1 MLNPETKQFDPELL
15 EAIGIKKEMFN
26 DIVYPGTVV
35 GSLSKSVK
43 EQTGLGDIPVVAV
56 AGHDTASA
64 VAAVPAENKNFAYL
78 SSGTWSLMG
87 IELDK
92 PVVTKESYELNF
104 TNEGGVEG
112 TIRFLKN
119 ICGMWLLERCRK
131 EWEKDYSYGE
141 LIDAALAAP
150 AFKCLINPDAPC
162 FANPVSMID
171 AIKNYC
177 VKTNQAV
184 PETFGEITR
193 CIFESLALRYR
204 QVLESLQKMSTYPI
218 EKLHVIGG
226 GSKNNL
232 LNSFTSNA
240 LGIEVIAGPSEAT
253 AIGNIMLQ
261 AKAAG
266 LVPDIQKMRE
276 LIRSSVEVNVFT
288 PADEELWSSAYA
300 EFLKVYR
307 EDI

>member
-1 MLNPETKQFDPELL
+1 MQSYKYRTHEGNIHQLL
-15 EAIGIKKEMFN
+15 
-26 DIVYPGTVV
+26 
-35 GSLSKSVK
+35 L
-43 EQTGLGDIPVVAV
+43 
-56 AGHDTASA
+56 
-64 VAAVPAENKNFAYL
+64 
-78 SSGTWSLMG
+78 
-87 IELDK
+87 
-92 PVVTKESYELNF
+92 VVTKESYELNF

-131 EWEKDYSYGE
+131 EWEQDYSYGE

-150 AFKCLINPDAPC
+150 AFKSLINPDAPC

-177 VKTNQAV
+177 VKTNQSV

-204 QVLESLQKMSTYPI
+204 QVLESLEKMSTYPI

-240 LGIEVIAGPSEAT
+240 LGLEVVAGPSEAT
-253 AIGNIMLQ
+253 AIGNVMLQ

-288 PADEELWSSAYA
+288 PTDEELWGGAYA

>member
-1 MLNPETKQFDPELL
+1 M
-15 EAIGIKKEMFN
+15 MFIILVN
-26 DIVYPGTVV
+26 C
-35 GSLSKSVK
+35 
-43 EQTGLGDIPVVAV
+43 A
-56 AGHDTASA
+56 
-64 VAAVPAENKNFAYL
+64 
-78 SSGTWSLMG
+78 
-87 IELDK
+87 
-92 PVVTKESYELNF
+92 
-104 TNEGGVEG
+104 
-112 TIRFLKN
+112 
-119 ICGMWLLERCRK
+119 
-131 EWEKDYSYGE
+131 
-141 LIDAALAAP
+141 
-150 AFKCLINPDAPC
+150 
-162 FANPVSMID
+162 
-171 AIKNYC
+171 
-177 VKTNQAV
+177 
-184 PETFGEITR
+184 
-193 CIFESLALRYR
+193 
-204 QVLESLQKMSTYPI
+204 
-218 EKLHVIGG
+218 HVIGG